1 MGLNRYVARSH
12 LSEAR
17 FRQIVRLFAMDLEAT
32 KVSALT
38 GVSRRTVNRVCH
50 ALRVRMARECERQA
64 PLGGRV
70 EIDESYFGPRRVRGK
85 GGRGAGRKTIVFG
98 IFKRNGRVYT
108 RIVPN
113 VQKATLQAVIR
124 GKLNP
129 ASVVHS
135 DGWSGYDGLVDL
147 GYRKHFSRRASAP
160 RIRRAAAGQPHQRD
174 RKLLEYGQDA
184 AGAAPRPATHAL
196 LLASEGVRV
205 PLQSS
210 PPKSLSGTLGAG
222 PKRPSKVILSLPHCL
237 IASLPH

>member
-1 MGLNRYVARSH
+1 MGRNRYVARSH
-12 LSEAR
+12 LTEAR

-38 GVSRRTVNRVCH
+38 GVSRRTVNRFCH

-98 IFKRNGRVYT
+98 LFKRNGYVYT

-124 GKLNP
+124 GKLTP

-147 GYRKHFSRRASAP
+147 GYRKHFRVEHRRHEFVGRQPGNHINGIESFWSTAKTRLA
-160 RIRRAAAGQPHQRD
+160 RRRGLRRTHFYWHLKECEFRFNN
-174 RKLLEYGQDA
+174 RRRNLYHVLLE
-184 AGAAPRPATHAL
+184 L
-196 LLASEGVRV
+196 VRKD
-205 PLQSS
+205 PL
-210 PPKSLSGTLGAG
+210 K
-222 PKRPSKVILSLPHCL
+222 
-237 IASLPH
+237 